1 MKSNSRLHYSHKIPD
16 QDILAYQQMPFRL
29 LVRNHLAE
37 GPRPSPLLLGSSTL
51 LVKNANR
58 GGDLRLKLDASKKCN
73 FDQVTRMIIY
83 LQGSMGSRGWF
94 FLVLIL
100 VIGWANADARSLAE
114 LDVLVTEVDFELIEN
129 PIRTFKGVKRNEQL
143 CTLCEN
149 FASQAAQYLSKNK
162 TQTEIIETLHQA
174 CSEMKPFE
182 EQCLLLIDYYS
193 ALFFAEISKIHPEE
207 FCTKFNL
214 CEAMASISLL
224 KTENSCTICHDVIAK
239 VLVKLKDS
247 DAQFEVIKML
257 LKECNEVEQ
266 YVQQCKKLVLH
277 YGPLILVNGEK
288 FLEDTDICT
297 AIHACKTEKAELIND
312 AVSEEPPV
320 VASM

>member
-1 MKSNSRLHYSHKIPD
+1 MASR
-16 QDILAYQQMPFRL
+16 
-29 LVRNHLAE
+29 E
-37 GPRPSPLLLGSSTL
+37 
-51 LVKNANR
+51 
-58 GGDLRLKLDASKKCN
+58 
-73 FDQVTRMIIY
+73 
-83 LQGSMGSRGWF
+83 WF

-100 VIGWANADARSLAE
+100 VIGRANADVISLVE
-114 LDVLVTEVDFELIEN
+114 IDVSVTEVDFEIIEN
-129 PIRTFKGVKRNEQL
+129 PIRTFKGVQRNEQL

-149 FASQAAQYLSKNK
+149 FTAQAAQYLSKNK

-174 CSEMKPFE
+174 CSELKPFE

-207 FCTKFNL
+207 FCAKFNL
-214 CEAMASISLL
+214 CEEMVSVSLL
-224 KTENSCTICHDVIAK
+224 KTENSCSTCRDVIAK
-239 VLVKLKDS
+239 VLDKLKDP
-247 DAQFEVIKML
+247 DTQFEVIKML

-277 YGPLILVNGEK
+277 YGPLIIVNGEK

-297 AIHACKTEKAELIND
+297 AIHACKAEKAELIND
-312 AVSEEPPV
+312 AVSEDPPA